1 MEHPTNPHFP
11 LRAYAERFHF
21 SSLEI
26 GCVGFFP
33 DSLRYSRCL
42 GNPSSTSW
50 LGSCSLTPCT
60 CASFAHVLSWL
71 SFFSR
76 L

>member
-42 GNPSSTSW
+42 RNPSSTS
-50 LGSCSLTPCT
+50 
-60 CASFAHVLSWL
+60 
-71 SFFSR
+71 
-76 L
+76 